1 MKLKVTYELHT
12 REGVA
17 ELLAA
22 TRHLD
27 LRPEV
32 STVATNEEF
41 ADACPPEPPTDNVTE
56 DTTYENR
63 AELTDVLGWEDIAV
77 TFAQNF
83 GKDGYDV
90 EVQDN
95 DGVIVKTF
103 MHLHEW
109 TGYATPFINEQD
121 AMGLI
126 NYMIGLNTT
135 FEGMRD
141 GTTIR

>member
-1 MKLKVTYELHT
+1 MKMKVTYELHT

-32 STVATNEEF
+32 STVALTDEEL
-41 ADACPPEPPTDNVTE
+41 AK
-56 DTTYENR
+56 DTVVAETYEDR
-63 AELTDVLGWEDIAV
+63 AEMTRTLGWADIAV
-77 TFAQNF
+77 TFAQNLSQ
-83 GKDGYDV
+83 DGYDV

-95 DGVIVKTF
+95 DGIMVKTF
-103 MHLHEW
+103 VYLHEW
-109 TGYATPFINEQD
+109 SGEVTAYINDQD

-126 NYMIGLNTT
+126 NYLIGLNTT
-135 FEGMRD
+135 TEGMRD

>member
-1 MKLKVTYELHT
+1 MKLKVTYELDT

-17 ELLAA
+17 ELLAV
-22 TRHLD
+22 TKHLE
-27 LRPEV
+27 LMPL
-32 STVATNEEF
+32 
-41 ADACPPEPPTDNVTE
+41 VTGSE
-56 DTTYENR
+56 KTYENR
-63 AELTDVLGWEDIAV
+63 AELADCLGWADIAV
-77 TFAQNF
+77 TFAQNR

-95 DGVIVKTF
+95 DGIIVKTF

-135 FEGMRD
+135 AEGMRD